1 MDINSTPKI
10 INNIDE
16 NAKVNINHNNDC
28 TGLLTKITFTL
39 ETTTKIN
46 KIFSKIIN
54 ILILKKK

>member
-28 TGLLTKITFTL
+28 TGLLIKITFTL

-54 ILILKKK
+54 ILISKKI